1 MEILLIALLMLV
13 LMALVV
19 WSYFE
24 LGPIVEHHFSVNPD
38 WSDLAV
44 FFGGM
49 LGPLFSLLALLAVVQ
64 LMRHQAR
71 YFNGIFN
78 ESKKLD
84 TVRYLA
90 RIDED
95 IINLLS
101 RDIQL
106 DDGRVAQFG
115 DFIDGLVRA
124 EQQQDRSYKPAM
136 DKLLKLTA
144 NYCEAIDTYRELLEG
159 QLTYSIHTQRARELV
174 AYLEQHPEALNPMS
188 RQTVTYCKMHLQG
201 KQTAKIKKK
210 KTKDKARKN

>member
-1 MEILLIALLMLV
+1 MEILLIALLMLGF
-13 LMALVV
+13 MALVV

-24 LGPIVEHHFSVNPD
+24 LGPIVDQLFAVNPD
-38 WSDLAV
+38 WSDFAV

-71 YFNGIFN
+71 YFNAIFN

-95 IINLLS
+95 IMNLLS
-101 RDIQL
+101 RDMRL

-124 EQQQDRSYKPAM
+124 DQQQDRSYKPAM

-159 QLTYSIHTQRARELV
+159 QLTYSIHKQRAQDLV
-174 AYLEQHPEALNPMS
+174 AYLEQHPDALNPMS
-188 RQTVTYCKMHLQG
+188 RQAITYCKMHLQG
-201 KQTAKIKKK
+201 KQTTKIKKEK
-210 KTKDKARKN
+210 AKDKAHAN